1 MPVDYSGSFNT
12 PISPEEEAAFQKW
25 AGPRASDLSDYDLRG
40 AWKAGATA
48 SPNGHLPDTFKKP
61 NHPTFSNESKY
72 SSEQTPGGEWVD
84 KGDGKWAFKPT
95 PYNIQAYGE
104 GALENYFREN
114 EPEATL
120 EMAETRSEPKAWSGW
135 NLPDAASLPA
145 SRSAG
150 PETWSEAWTTAA
162 GTTDETMR
170 VIENLDAS
178 AKAQRSAYQAYI
190 DEVEQ
195 ATGVRL
201 KNPAD
206 VDLQRGAFEARPNP
220 QYGTGTGA
228 EWIDEKIRA
237 ANEEFEAGRSKL
249 AAQFPAQARLI
260 ELDIEGRVIR
270 QMKDAEKKNMEALQS
285 PELGMAGR
293 LSAQLVGGLTGSG
306 RDPYQWMMAV
316 TGAGGGVGR
325 TVAGRIG
332 STMLTEALLNG
343 GQEAILQ
350 AASQD
355 RKKRAGLEHGLN
367 DALANIG
374 IAATFGSLFGGTVQG
389 GAELARIYK
398 MGKGGDQVAARVL
411 EGRPEPGDVETMAKA
426 LGVDLAPDKLDAINR
441 SFEESVLDDYMVSSD
456 ATPAQIEVMQAAERY
471 AADPDNFPPPE
482 IIERMLVEQEAGR
495 LPTMRPEDYERIYGG
510 DQNAIDDI
518 SDTFFA
524 ASLDDPAQGVG
535 RSVETAPLEIEKTEQ
550 LVKGD
555 DDLIE
560 GFLEAEVRQRSAL
573 TVKEQAKIDKTY
585 AEGLGDDVSELVA
598 RGAVPASRD
607 LVLYR
612 GIKGEARD
620 GEAFVSASFSR
631 NTASYHASGGSLE
644 RYVVPKGTP
653 IYSPRSEM
661 WGGEVL
667 VRQSDLTSISD
678 GSPRG
683 ARLASSD
690 PLEGQKIRPRVTAE
704 PLDDAAM
711 RAAEAR
717 AGEIAEPA
725 RDQNGNPENYLD
737 FIAIEDGD
745 GKVSVVSVREALE
758 VADEPDFLA
767 DVLEACKL

>member
-12 PISPEEEAAFQKW
+12 PISPDEEAAFQKW
-25 AGPRASDLSDYDLRG
+25 AGPRAGDLSDYDLRG

-72 SSEQTPGGEWVD
+72 SGEQTPGGEWID

-228 EWIDEKIRA
+228 EWIDEKVRA

-343 GQEAILQ
+343 GQEAVLQ

-389 GAELARIYK
+389 GVELARIYK

-411 EGRPEPGDVETMAKA
+411 DGRPEPGDVETMAKA
-426 LGVDLAPDKLDAINR
+426 MGVDLAPDKLDAINR

-471 AADPDNFPPPE
+471 AADPDSFPPPE
-482 IIERMLVEQEAGR
+482 IIERLLVEQDAGR
-495 LPTMRPEDYERIYGG
+495 MPTMMPEDYERIYGG

-518 SDTFFA
+518 ADTFFGDEPVSSTNAIGATADAGPVASEPARPVMADGRAVDIGGGALPDRGVVVANVHSDGKVYIGEPGDVHFSLADRYADERFGAPEFTGFINADGRIMDRQEAFRWVSENEAPVRVSENMGRQLDALDYREQVPVSKRRA
-524 ASLDDPAQGVG
+524 ASAPRPDLPA
-535 RSVETAPLEIEKTEQ
+535 A
-550 LVKGD
+550 
-555 DDLIE
+555 
-560 GFLEAEVRQRSAL
+560 
-573 TVKEQAKIDKTY
+573 
-585 AEGLGDDVSELVA
+585 
-598 RGAVPASRD
+598 
-607 LVLYR
+607 
-612 GIKGEARD
+612 
-620 GEAFVSASFSR
+620 
-631 NTASYHASGGSLE
+631 
-644 RYVVPKGTP
+644 
-653 IYSPRSEM
+653 
-661 WGGEVL
+661 
-667 VRQSDLTSISD
+667 
-678 GSPRG
+678 
-683 ARLASSD
+683 D
-690 PLEGQKIRPRVTAE
+690 PLQGQKIRPRVTAE
-704 PLDDAAM
+704 PLDEGALGGAA
-711 RAAEAR
+711 AR